1 MIIHASIPAD
11 DPERVARVI
20 AEVWR
25 GEYFPFLFPQT
36 FLVMAGDDR
45 GSTID
50 VARRGKEIF
59 PAETSMSFRINASPS
74 PHSEVHLNI
83 ATPLSVD
90 EALAIAK
97 REGWTARVC
106 DRGGVFNVIEFWL
119 ENKFM
124 LELMTEAESK
134 RYRGSMTPANVR
146 AMIARRPSPGPE
158 AG

>member
-1 MIIHASIPAD
+1 MLIRASIPAD

-50 VARRGKEIF
+50 VAPRGKEVF
-59 PAETSMSFRINASPS
+59 PAETNMSFRVNASPS

-83 ATPLSVD
+83 ATPLGVD
-90 EALAIAK
+90 EALAITK

-106 DRGGVFNVIEFWL
+106 DRGVVYKVIEFWL

-124 LELMTEAESK
+124 LELMTEAELK
-134 RYRGSMTPANVR
+134 RYQAFMTPTNVR
-146 AMIARRPSPGPE
+146 GMIAKGPSPVR
-158 AG
+158 